1 MNTNSR
7 KQDARSQTEGSG
19 LNNPQGVKT
28 DIHQQITDQI
38 IEAMEAAQGQGRRL
52 WDAQASL
59 PLNLST
65 GKPYTGMNVLILWGA
80 ALSRGFK
87 SPYWLTYK
95 QAADM
100 GGQVKKGEHGT
111 RCVFYKPWESTD
123 TNKDTGETE
132 TVKGAIL
139 KTFTAFNLDQIDG
152 IEGPDREER
161 PAFEIRAAAEALLQ
175 HTPAPIIEGGHK
187 ACYIPSRDEIHMPA
201 RETFVSPE
209 GFYSVACHEMT
220 HSTGHKSR
228 LDRQFSTRFGDE
240 GYAMEELVAEL
251 GAAFLAAEI
260 GILGATREDHAH
272 YLASWV
278 RVLRG
283 DKKAIF
289 TAAAAASKAAAYIMG
304 RQEAQAV
311 DNPLLVGAA

>member
-1 MNTNSR
+1 MN
-7 KQDARSQTEGSG
+7 
-19 LNNPQGVKT
+19 T

-38 IEAMEAAQGQGRRL
+38 IEAMETAQGQGRHL

-65 GKPYTGMNVLILWGA
+65 GKPYTGMNILILWGA
-80 ALSRGFK
+80 ALSHGFK

-100 GGQVKKGEHGT
+100 GGQVRKGEHGT
-111 RCVFYKPWESTD
+111 MCVFYKPWESQE
-123 TNKDTGETE
+123 TNRETGETE
-132 TVKGAIL
+132 TVKGAVL
-139 KTFTAFNLDQIDG
+139 KSFRVFNLDQIDG
-152 IEGPDREER
+152 VEAPAKTER
-161 PAFEIRAAAEALLQ
+161 PAFEALAAAEAILQ
-175 HTPAPIIEGGHK
+175 NTPAPIVEGGHK
-187 ACYIPSRDEIHMPA
+187 ACYIPSRDEIHTPA

-209 GFYSVACHEMT
+209 AFYSVACHEMT

-240 GYAMEELVAEL
+240 AYAMEELVAEL

-272 YLASWV
+272 YLASWIK
-278 RVLRG
+278 VLKG

-289 TAAAAASKAAAYIMG
+289 TASAAANKAAAYITG
-304 RQEAQAV
+304 RREAQA
-311 DNPLLVGAA
+311 AA